1 MMNDFEIEFA
11 VLKETYDIE
20 CKAAQGRDGN
30 GEVPRDFWESYSA
43 LANTDGGSVYLGVE
57 EKKGQFLTIGI
68 KNTAKVHK
76 ELIDTVNNA
85 EKVSIGLLGNDD
97 IVIHEQGG
105 VEIIEVKVRRAT
117 RKERPV
123 YLKKTPIGNSYR
135 RRHEADQ
142 RMTED
147 EVKRMLAD
155 QQYDSLDLRI
165 LNGYTLDDLNVE
177 SLRSFQQSVAT
188 RSPETNFDTLSHL
201 NFLKQVGGW
210 KKNRETGTEGLT
222 VAALLM
228 FGNYQSIRDEFP
240 DYFVDYQQRPE
251 SKTEQRYI
259 DRVCP
264 DVTWSG
270 NLYDFYRKVYPKL
283 VSDLKVGFQVKDG
296 IREGESPAHIAV
308 REAFVNA
315 LVHAD
320 YSVPT
325 SLLVVKRPD
334 LFGFKNPGL
343 MRIPLNTALE
353 GGESDSRNKAIQDMF
368 RMIGAGERQG
378 FGIRKILENWK
389 EFDWRLPHF
398 EEMDEPSPR
407 VLVRL
412 SMLSLLPEKAV
423 QFFKLFDSKRW
434 GQSLHLEKVALV
446 LAYTERVVSHARL
459 SQFSDEHTR
468 DIGDCL
474 QKLEKQGRLIST
486 GAYRA
491 KTYHLPHQSA
501 PSPEEVFDSPN
512 LDESSTN
519 LGESSTNLDESS
531 TNLDES
537 STNLTPSSPN
547 LDENG
552 RIKHSRFSFP
562 FIEKLETLEE
572 GFRCRL
578 EKLASKPREKK
589 SIPKAE
595 MQQVILELCQEQ
607 YISVN
612 ALSELVNRELGTLRG
627 QYLKPLKDEG
637 KLAMAFPRTPN
648 DPRQA
653 YLTIK

>member
-1 MMNDFEIEFA
+1 MNDFEIEFA

>member
-1 MMNDFEIEFA
+1 
-11 VLKETYDIE
+11 
-20 CKAAQGRDGN
+20 
-30 GEVPRDFWESYSA
+30 
-43 LANTDGGSVYLGVE
+43 
-57 EKKGQFLTIGI
+57 
-68 KNTAKVHK
+68 
-76 ELIDTVNNA
+76 
-85 EKVSIGLLGNDD
+85 
-97 IVIHEQGG
+97 
-105 VEIIEVKVRRAT
+105 
-117 RKERPV
+117 
-123 YLKKTPIGNSYR
+123 
-135 RRHEADQ
+135 
-142 RMTED
+142 
-147 EVKRMLAD
+147 
-155 QQYDSLDLRI
+155 
-165 LNGYTLDDLNVE
+165 
-177 SLRSFQQSVAT
+177 
-188 RSPETNFDTLSHL
+188 
-201 NFLKQVGGW
+201 
-210 KKNRETGTEGLT
+210 
-222 VAALLM
+222 
-228 FGNYQSIRDEFP
+228 
-240 DYFVDYQQRPE
+240 
-251 SKTEQRYI
+251 
-259 DRVCP
+259 
-264 DVTWSG
+264 
-270 NLYDFYRKVYPKL
+270 
-283 VSDLKVGFQVKDG
+283 
-296 IREGESPAHIAV
+296 
-308 REAFVNA
+308 
-315 LVHAD
+315 
-320 YSVPT
+320 
-325 SLLVVKRPD
+325 
-334 LFGFKNPGL
+334 
-343 MRIPLNTALE
+343 
-353 GGESDSRNKAIQDMF
+353 
-368 RMIGAGERQG
+368 
-378 FGIRKILENWK
+378 
-389 EFDWRLPHF
+389 
-398 EEMDEPSPR
+398 
-407 VLVRL
+407 
-412 SMLSLLPEKAV
+412 MLSLLPEKAV

-519 LGESSTNLDESS
+519 LGESSTNLDESFTNLDESS

-537 STNLTPSSPN
+537 STNL
-547 LDENG
+547 DENG
-552 RIKHSRFSFP
+552 RIKHSSFSFP

-595 MQQVILELCQEQ
+595 MQQVILELCREQ